1 MWWSGQRLPG
11 CAGASWRGSS
21 YTYCLREA
29 KANCSSWAAC
39 EQPLPNSLKQDFQF
53 RALKKV
59 RIFDSPDDLPK
70 ERSSLLAVSNKYGL
84 VFAGGGTSLQI
95 FHTRDLLMQKQ
106 PGEDPNKIGK
116 ILKSHGFGRDRFVG
130 DLWRGAFGFWY
141 MLQSLPFSVR
151 HLNCHIFLC
160 GNAETMVGGHSLS
173 LCMCRGDVW
182 EWRDTLKQFSHWVTH
197 SDCPGEEKQ
206 PLSHH
211 LSAKWSSFLLVTV
224 PLSTYIN
231 KAKNLSTYY
240 YSGYWG
246 RKVVFSFLEIWQL
259 SRLYW

>member
-1 MWWSGQRLPG
+1 MWWSGQRLPER
-11 CAGASWRGSS
+11 AGASWRGS

-116 ILKSHGFGRDRFVG
+116 TLKSHGFVG

-141 MLQSLPFSVR
+141 TLQSLPFSVR

-173 LCMCRGDVW
+173 LCMCRGCVRV
-182 EWRDTLKQFSHWVTH
+182 EGHTEAVFTLSYPLWL
-197 SDCPGEEKQ
+197 SRRGE
-206 PLSHH
+206 
-211 LSAKWSSFLLVTV
+211 ATTV
-224 PLSTYIN
+224 PPPEYKMVFILLSN
-231 KAKNLSTYY
+231 CST
-240 YSGYWG
+240 
-246 RKVVFSFLEIWQL
+246 
-259 SRLYW
+259 LYVHK